1 MQNDLGFKALIVLL
15 LSFIYLYFHS
25 PWKRSFLEGLVFL
38 NGFVSKGLNWGWAEE
53 REGRRGGGGVPSM
66 RASPRAKRR
75 PNWPSSTYIID
86 ETNLFVQH
94 LKRLAPYWQISYLL
108 STTTVVNGIKNST
121 YRKLKFANTF
131 NTFSQSVYTVINK
144 QFFSKFLY
152 QNSSLT
158 DRTCEKPPSTW
169 RGLVF

>member
-1 MQNDLGFKALIVLL
+1 MQNDLGFKALIVLFIITMYL
-15 LSFIYLYFHS
+15 FVFSFSLKKKLFERSLYF
-25 PWKRSFLEGLVFL
+25 WMFSFQRGSTEG
-38 NGFVSKGLNWGWAEE
+38 GA
-53 REGRRGGGGVPSM
+53 GGGGKGGGVVPSK

-75 PNWPSSTYIID
+75 QNWPSSIPIID
-86 ETNLFVQH
+86 ETNLFVQQ

-169 RGLVF
+169 RSLVF